1 MNEKEKL
8 INTIN
13 EKMKALQ
20 GIYDS
25 KIAKGWSENQKKE
38 WYYIYGMIEALEIIT
53 NESYVVSGNEL
64 KLKEKIKK

>member
-25 KIAKGWSENQKKE
+25 KIAKGWSENQKKRMVLYL
-38 WYYIYGMIEALEIIT
+38 WYDW
-53 NESYVVSGNEL
+53 SVGNYN
-64 KLKEKIKK
+64 

>member
-8 INTIN
+8 INTVN

-25 KIAKGWSENQKKE
+25 KIAKGWSENQKKRMVLYL
-38 WYYIYGMIEALEIIT
+38 WYD
-53 NESYVVSGNEL
+53 
-64 KLKEKIKK
+64 